1 MTLKRGEVYWVSFDP
16 AKGGEIQK
24 TRPAIIVS
32 NDHANVLLN
41 RVQVVPLT
49 SNTSKVFPSEALVTV
64 NGHTSK
70 AAADQIRTVSKHRLK
85 ERIGTLTSDDM
96 NKIELA
102 ILIQLGMA

>member
-24 TRPAIIVS
+24 TRPAVIVS
-32 NDHANVLLN
+32 NDHANALLN

-49 SNTSKVFPSEALVTV
+49 SNINKVFPSEALISV
-64 NGHTSK
+64 NGRISK

-96 NKIELA
+96 NKVELA

>member
-1 MTLKRGEVYWVSFDP
+1 MGGGGGFCGFFFAPPGAGKFKRPPP
-16 AKGGEIQK
+16 AV
-24 TRPAIIVS
+24 IVS
-32 NDHANVLLN
+32 NDHANALLN

-49 SNTSKVFPSEALVTV
+49 SNTNKVFPSEALISV
-64 NGHTSK
+64 NGRTSK

-96 NKIELA
+96 NKVELA

>member
-16 AKGGEIQK
+16 ARGGEIQK
-24 TRPAIIVS
+24 TRPAVIVS
-32 NDHANVLLN
+32 NDHANLLLN
-41 RVQVVPLT
+41 RVQVVPIT
-49 SNTSKVFPSEALVTV
+49 SNTSKVFPSEALITV
-64 NGHTSK
+64 NGRTSK

-96 NKIELA
+96 NKVELA